1 MDESKLSRS
10 EFMQRDNKFT
20 DVQKGYFKQLIAD
33 CLIKRFTTE
42 ESLLY
47 LKDKLGVQIE
57 EDEYNY
63 LKVEL
68 KRDVKRNVQYLR
80 RYEYAYIREY
90 LDRIEE
96 MRLIQ
101 KRLWNLIE
109 GNSDNPIFQKD
120 CLSELC
126 KSTIA
131 LADFYRS
138 INELEQRNNA
148 SSPTSLEST
157 PTPARE
163 NKASDILIEESD
175 IVDENSLESTPTPAR
190 ENKATDILIEESD
203 TVDENSLESTPTPTP
218 ARENK
223 ASDILT
229 EESDTVDENSLEST
243 PTPTPVPEVETSHVT
258 ARKFVRY
265 TSDGKL
271 APSTN

>member
-20 DVQKGYFKQLIAD
+20 DVQKSYFKQFIAD

-57 EDEYNY
+57 EDEFNY

-80 RYEYAYIREY
+80 RYEFAYIREY

-96 MRLIQ
+96 IRLIQ
-101 KRLWNLIE
+101 NRLWKLVE
-109 GNSDNPIFQKD
+109 DNSENPILQKD
-120 CLSELC
+120 CLSELS

-131 LADFYRS
+131 LASFYSS
-138 INELEQRNNA
+138 INELEQRNVA
-148 SSPTSLEST
+148 SSAMSPESKPTSVPEK
-157 PTPARE
+157 
-163 NKASDILIEESD
+163 KASDILIEEPD
-175 IVDENSLESTPTPAR
+175 TLDENSLESKPTSVP
-190 ENKATDILIEESD
+190 EIKASDILLEEPS
-203 TVDENSLESTPTPTP
+203 TLDENSLESKP
-218 ARENK
+218 
-223 ASDILT
+223 S
-229 EESDTVDENSLEST
+229 S
-243 PTPTPVPEVETSHVT
+243 VPEIETSEYTV
-258 ARKFVRY
+258 KKIVRY

-271 APSTN
+271 APITN

>member
-1 MDESKLSRS
+1 VLIYRGNVIEHKEKMDESKLTRS

-57 EDEYNY
+57 EDEFHY

-101 KRLWNLIE
+101 NKLWKLVE
-109 GNSDNPIFQKD
+109 GNSDNPILQKD

-131 LADFYRS
+131 LADFYSS
-138 INELEQRNNA
+138 INELEQRNVA
-148 SSPTSLEST
+148 SSATSSEST
-157 PTPARE
+157 PTPLLE
-163 NKASDILIEESD
+163 KKASDISAEESDILDDSSSESTPTPLLEKKASDISIEESD
-175 IVDENSLESTPTPAR
+175 ILDESSTESKPTA
-190 ENKATDILIEESD
+190 
-203 TVDENSLESTPTPTP
+203 
-218 ARENK
+218 
-223 ASDILT
+223 
-229 EESDTVDENSLEST
+229 
-243 PTPTPVPEVETSHVT
+243 VPEVESSQYPV
-258 ARKFVRY
+258 KKIVRY
-265 TSDGKL
+265 TADGRL
-271 APSTN
+271 APVTN

>member
-1 MDESKLSRS
+1 MDDSKLTRS

-57 EDEYNY
+57 EDEFHY

-101 KRLWNLIE
+101 SKLWKLAE
-109 GNSDNPIFQKD
+109 GTDNPILQKD
-120 CLSELC
+120 CLSELS

-138 INELEQRNNA
+138 INELEQRNVA
-148 SSPTSLEST
+148 SSAMSSESK
-157 PTPARE
+157 PTPAPE
-163 NKASDILIEESD
+163 KKASEIS
-175 IVDENSLESTPTPAR
+175 
-190 ENKATDILIEESD
+190 IEESD
-203 TVDENSLESTPTPTP
+203 TLDEDSLEITPTPVL
-218 ARENK
+218 EKK
-223 ASDILT
+223 ASEISI
-229 EESDTVDENSLEST
+229 EESDTLDEDSLEI
-243 PTPTPVPEVETSHVT
+243 TPTPVTEVETSHNT
-258 ARKFVRY
+258 IKKITRY

-271 APSTN
+271 APLTN

>member
-1 MDESKLSRS
+1 MEDSKLTRS
-10 EFMQRDNKFT
+10 EFMERDNKFT

-57 EDEYNY
+57 EDEFHY

-101 KRLWNLIE
+101 NKLWKLAE
-109 GNSDNPIFQKD
+109 GTDNPILQKD

-138 INELEQRNNA
+138 INELEQRNVA
-148 SSPTSLEST
+148 SSAMSPESK
-157 PTPARE
+157 PTPAPE
-163 NKASDILIEESD
+163 KKASEIS
-175 IVDENSLESTPTPAR
+175 
-190 ENKATDILIEESD
+190 IEESD
-203 TVDENSLESTPTPTP
+203 TLDEDSLESTLSWKRSEIDRRWMKSKPTPVL
-218 ARENK
+218 EKK
-223 ASDILT
+223 ASEISI
-229 EESDTVDENSLEST
+229 EESDTLDEDSLESK
-243 PTPTPVPEVETSHVT
+243 PTPVPEVETSHNT
-258 ARKFVRY
+258 LLK
-265 TSDGKL
+265 KL
-271 APSTN
+271 

>member
-1 MDESKLSRS
+1 MDDSKLSRS

-57 EDEYNY
+57 EDEFHY

-101 KRLWNLIE
+101 NRLWKLVE
-109 GNSDNPIFQKD
+109 GNSDNPILQKD

-138 INELEQRNNA
+138 INELEERNVA
-148 SSPTSLEST
+148 SSSTSSEST
-157 PTPARE
+157 PVPLIE
-163 NKASDILIEESD
+163 KKASDISVEESD
-175 IVDENSLESTPTPAR
+175 TLDENSLESKHTPLI
-190 ENKATDILIEESD
+190 EKKASDISVEESD
-203 TVDENSLESTPTPTP
+203 TLDENSLES
-218 ARENK
+218 K
-223 ASDILT
+223 H
-229 EESDTVDENSLEST
+229 
-243 PTPTPVPEVETSHVT
+243 TPVPEVETSQYTV
-258 ARKFVRY
+258 KKIVRY
-265 TSDGKL
+265 TSDGNL
-271 APSTN
+271 APVTN

>member
-1 MDESKLSRS
+1 MDDSKLSRS
-10 EFMQRDNKFT
+10 EFMQRDSKFT

-57 EDEYNY
+57 EDEFHY

-68 KRDVKRNVQYLR
+68 KRDVKRNVLYLR

-101 KRLWNLIE
+101 NRLWKLVE
-109 GNSDNPIFQKD
+109 GNSDNPILQKE

-138 INELEQRNNA
+138 INELEQRNVA
-148 SSPTSLEST
+148 SSATSSESTPTSVIEKKASDISVEESDTLNEDILEST
-157 PTPARE
+157 PTPV
-163 NKASDILIEESD
+163 S
-175 IVDENSLESTPTPAR
+175 
-190 ENKATDILIEESD
+190 
-203 TVDENSLESTPTPTP
+203 
-218 ARENK
+218 
-223 ASDILT
+223 
-229 EESDTVDENSLEST
+229 
-243 PTPTPVPEVETSHVT
+243 EVETSQSTV
-258 ARKFVRY
+258 KKIVRY

-271 APSTN
+271 APLTN

>member
-138 INELEQRNNA
+138 INELEQRNA
-148 SSPTSLEST
+148 SSAMSPEST
-157 PTPARE
+157 PTPAPE
-163 NKASDILIEESD
+163 NKANDILIEESD
-175 IVDENSLESTPTPAR
+175 NMDVNSLES
-190 ENKATDILIEESD
+190 
-203 TVDENSLESTPTPTP
+203 
-218 ARENK
+218 
-223 ASDILT
+223 
-229 EESDTVDENSLEST
+229 
-243 PTPTPVPEVETSHVT
+243 TPTPVPEVETSQYTV
-258 ARKFVRY
+258 KKIVRY

-271 APSTN
+271 APITN

>member
-1 MDESKLSRS
+1 MDESKLTRS

-57 EDEYNY
+57 EDEFHY

-101 KRLWNLIE
+101 NRLWKLVE
-109 GNSDNPIFQKD
+109 GNSDNPILQKE

-138 INELEQRNNA
+138 INELEQRNVA
-148 SSPTSLEST
+148 SSDTSSESK
-157 PTPARE
+157 PTPLLE
-163 NKASDILIEESD
+163 KKASDIS
-175 IVDENSLESTPTPAR
+175 V
-190 ENKATDILIEESD
+190 EESD
-203 TVDENSLESTPTPTP
+203 TLDEDSLEI
-218 ARENK
+218 K
-223 ASDILT
+223 
-229 EESDTVDENSLEST
+229 
-243 PTPTPVPEVETSHVT
+243 PTPVPEVETSQSTV
-258 ARKFVRY
+258 KKIVRY
-265 TSDGKL
+265 TSDGRL
-271 APSTN
+271 APVTN

>member
-1 MDESKLSRS
+1 MSKMDDSKLSRS

-20 DVQKGYFKQLIAD
+20 DVQKGFFKQLIAD

-47 LKDKLGVQIE
+47 LKVGVQIE
-57 EDEYNY
+57 EDEFNY

-80 RYEYAYIREY
+80 RYEFAYVREY

-109 GNSDNPIFQKD
+109 GNSNNPILQKD

-131 LADFYRS
+131 LADFYGS
-138 INELEQRNNA
+138 INELEQRNA
-148 SSPTSLEST
+148 VSSATSSEST
-157 PTPARE
+157 LDHAPK
-163 NKASDILIEESD
+163 NKASDILIDESD
-175 IVDENSLESTPTPAR
+175 TMDENSLESA
-190 ENKATDILIEESD
+190 
-203 TVDENSLESTPTPTP
+203 
-218 ARENK
+218 
-223 ASDILT
+223 
-229 EESDTVDENSLEST
+229 
-243 PTPTPVPEVETSHVT
+243 PTPVTKVDTSQYTV
-258 ARKFVRY
+258 KKIVRY
-265 TSDGKL
+265 TSDGRL
-271 APSTN
+271 APITN

>member
-10 EFMQRDNKFT
+10 EFMQRDNKFS
-20 DVQKGYFKQLIAD
+20 DVQKSYFKQFIAD

-57 EDEYNY
+57 EDEFNY

-80 RYEYAYIREY
+80 RYEFAYIREY

-96 MRLIQ
+96 IRLIQ
-101 KRLWNLIE
+101 NRLWKLVE
-109 GNSDNPIFQKD
+109 DNSENPILQKD

-131 LADFYRS
+131 LASFYSS
-138 INELEQRNNA
+138 INELEQRNVA
-148 SSPTSLEST
+148 SSAMSPESK
-157 PTPARE
+157 PTPVPE
-163 NKASDILIEESD
+163 KKASDILIEESD
-175 IVDENSLESTPTPAR
+175 TLDENSLESKPTPVP
-190 ENKATDILIEESD
+190 EIKASDILMEESD
-203 TVDENSLESTPTPTP
+203 TLDENSLES
-218 ARENK
+218 K
-223 ASDILT
+223 
-229 EESDTVDENSLEST
+229 ST
-243 PTPTPVPEVETSHVT
+243 SVPEVETSQHTV
-258 ARKFVRY
+258 KKIVRY

-271 APSTN
+271 APITN

>member
-163 NKASDILIEESD
+163 NKASDMLIEESDTVDENSLESTPTPARENKASDMLIEESD

-190 ENKATDILIEESD
+190 ENKASDMLIEESD
-203 TVDENSLESTPTPTP
+203 TVDENSLESTPTP
-218 ARENK
+218 A
-223 ASDILT
+223 
-229 EESDTVDENSLEST
+229 
-243 PTPTPVPEVETSHVT
+243 PEVETSQ
-258 ARKFVRY
+258 
-265 TSDGKL
+265 
-271 APSTN
+271 

>member
-47 LKDKLGVQIE
+47 LKDKLGVQME
-57 EDEYNY
+57 EDEFNY

-80 RYEYAYIREY
+80 RYQYAYIREY

-148 SSPTSLEST
+148 LSAMSSERT
-157 PTPARE
+157 PTPTPVPE
-163 NKASDILIEESD
+163 NKA
-175 IVDENSLESTPTPAR
+175 N
-190 ENKATDILIEESD
+190 DILIEESD
-203 TVDENSLESTPTPTP
+203 TVDENSFESTPTPAP
-218 ARENK
+218 ENK
-223 ASDILT
+223 ANDILI
-229 EESDTVDENSLEST
+229 EESDTVDKNSLKST
-243 PTPTPVPEVETSHVT
+243 PTPAPEVETSQYTV
-258 ARKFVRY
+258 KKIVRY

-271 APSTN
+271 APITN

>member
-157 PTPARE
+157 PTLARE
-163 NKASDILIEESD
+163 NKASDMLIEESD
-175 IVDENSLESTPTPAR
+175 TVDDENSLESTPTPAR
-190 ENKATDILIEESD
+190 ENKASDMLIEESD
-203 TVDENSLESTPTPTP
+203 TVDENSLESTPTP
-218 ARENK
+218 A
-223 ASDILT
+223 
-229 EESDTVDENSLEST
+229 
-243 PTPTPVPEVETSHVT
+243 PEVKTSQYT
-258 ARKFVRY
+258 AKKIVRY

-271 APSTN
+271 APNTN

>member
-1 MDESKLSRS
+1 MDDSKLTRS

-57 EDEYNY
+57 EDEFHY
-63 LKVEL
+63 LKIEL

-90 LDRIEE
+90 VDRIEE

-101 KRLWNLIE
+101 NKLWKLAE
-109 GNSDNPIFQKD
+109 GTDNPILQKD

-131 LADFYRS
+131 TSGGDCSNPIYAFSALVYEPMSKVSLSWLMIDSNAP
-138 INELEQRNNA
+138 RN
-148 SSPTSLEST
+148 
-157 PTPARE
+157 
-163 NKASDILIEESD
+163 
-175 IVDENSLESTPTPAR
+175 
-190 ENKATDILIEESD
+190 
-203 TVDENSLESTPTPTP
+203 
-218 ARENK
+218 
-223 ASDILT
+223 
-229 EESDTVDENSLEST
+229 
-243 PTPTPVPEVETSHVT
+243 
-258 ARKFVRY
+258 
-265 TSDGKL
+265 
-271 APSTN
+271 

>member
-1 MDESKLSRS
+1 MDDSKLSRS

-33 CLIKRFTTE
+33 CLIKRFNTE
-42 ESLLY
+42 ESMLY

-57 EDEYNY
+57 EDEFHY

-101 KRLWNLIE
+101 NRLWKLVE
-109 GNSDNPIFQKD
+109 GNSDNPILQKE

-126 KSTIA
+126 KSTKA

-138 INELEQRNNA
+138 INELEQRNVA
-148 SSPTSLEST
+148 SSASSATSSEST
-157 PTPARE
+157 PTPLLE
-163 NKASDILIEESD
+163 KKASDISVEESD
-175 IVDENSLESTPTPAR
+175 TLDENNMESTPTPLLEKKASDISVEESDTLDENSLES
-190 ENKATDILIEESD
+190 K
-203 TVDENSLESTPTPTP
+203 
-218 ARENK
+218 
-223 ASDILT
+223 
-229 EESDTVDENSLEST
+229 
-243 PTPTPVPEVETSHVT
+243 PTPVHEVETSQSTV
-258 ARKFVRY
+258 KKIVRY
-265 TSDGKL
+265 TSDGRL
-271 APSTN
+271 APVTN

>member
-1 MDESKLSRS
+1 MDDSKLTRS

-57 EDEYNY
+57 EDEFHY
-63 LKVEL
+63 LKIEL

-101 KRLWNLIE
+101 NKLWKLAE
-109 GNSDNPIFQKD
+109 GTDNPILQKD
-120 CLSELC
+120 CLSELS

-138 INELEQRNNA
+138 INELEQRNVA
-148 SSPTSLEST
+148 SRATSSEST
-157 PTPARE
+157 STPMPE
-163 NKASDILIEESD
+163 KKASDIS
-175 IVDENSLESTPTPAR
+175 
-190 ENKATDILIEESD
+190 IEESD
-203 TVDENSLESTPTPTP
+203 TLDEDSLESKPTPMP
-218 ARENK
+218 EKK
-223 ASDILT
+223 ASDISI
-229 EESDTVDENSLEST
+229 EESVALDKNSSESK
-243 PTPTPVPEVETSHVT
+243 PTSAPEVETSQYTV
-258 ARKFVRY
+258 KKIVRY

-271 APSTN
+271 APLTN

>member
-1 MDESKLSRS
+1 MDESKLTRS

-57 EDEYNY
+57 EDEFHY
-63 LKVEL
+63 LKIEL

-101 KRLWNLIE
+101 NKLWKLAE
-109 GNSDNPIFQKD
+109 GTDNPILQKD

-138 INELEQRNNA
+138 INELEQRNVA
-148 SSPTSLEST
+148 SSATSSEST
-157 PTPARE
+157 STPVLE
-163 NKASDILIEESD
+163 KKASDIS
-175 IVDENSLESTPTPAR
+175 V
-190 ENKATDILIEESD
+190 EESD
-203 TVDENSLESTPTPTP
+203 TLDEDSLESKPTPVL
-218 ARENK
+218 EKK
-223 ASDILT
+223 ASDISV
-229 EESDTVDENSLEST
+229 EESDTLDEDSLESKPT
-243 PTPTPVPEVETSHVT
+243 PVLEKKASDISVEESDTLDEDSLESKPTPVPEVETSQYTV
-258 ARKFVRY
+258 KKIVRY

-271 APSTN
+271 APLTN

>member
-1 MDESKLSRS
+1 MDDSKLSRS

-57 EDEYNY
+57 EDEFHY

-101 KRLWNLIE
+101 NRLWKLVE
-109 GNSDNPIFQKD
+109 GNSDNPILQKE

-138 INELEQRNNA
+138 INELEQRNVA
-148 SSPTSLEST
+148 SSATSSEST
-157 PTPARE
+157 PTPLLE
-163 NKASDILIEESD
+163 KKASDISVEESD
-175 IVDENSLESTPTPAR
+175 ILDENNMESTPTPLL
-190 ENKATDILIEESD
+190 EKKASDISVEESD
-203 TVDENSLESTPTPTP
+203 TLDENSIES
-218 ARENK
+218 K
-223 ASDILT
+223 
-229 EESDTVDENSLEST
+229 
-243 PTPTPVPEVETSHVT
+243 PTPVPEVETSQST
-258 ARKFVRY
+258 AKKIVRY
-265 TSDGKL
+265 RSDGRL
-271 APSTN
+271 APVTN

>member
-57 EDEYNY
+57 EDEFNF

-68 KRDVKRNVQYLR
+68 KRDVKRNVLYLR
-80 RYEYAYIREY
+80 RYEFAYIREY

-96 MRLIQ
+96 IRLIQ
-101 KRLWNLIE
+101 NRLWKLVE
-109 GNSDNPIFQKD
+109 GNSDNPILQKE

-126 KSTIA
+126 RSTIA

-138 INELEQRNNA
+138 INELEQRNVA
-148 SSPTSLEST
+148 SSVISAESKQI
-157 PTPARE
+157 PEPE
-163 NKASDILIEESD
+163 KKASDISVEESD
-175 IVDENSLESTPTPAR
+175 TLDENSLESKPTPLL
-190 ENKATDILIEESD
+190 EKKASDISVGESD
-203 TVDENSLESTPTPTP
+203 TLDENSLES
-218 ARENK
+218 K
-223 ASDILT
+223 
-229 EESDTVDENSLEST
+229 
-243 PTPTPVPEVETSHVT
+243 PTPVPEVETSQSTV
-258 ARKFVRY
+258 KKIVRY
-265 TSDGKL
+265 TSDGRL
-271 APSTN
+271 APVTN

>member
-1 MDESKLSRS
+1 MDDSKLTRS

-57 EDEYNY
+57 EDEFHY
-63 LKVEL
+63 LKIEL

-101 KRLWNLIE
+101 NKLWKLAE
-109 GNSDNPIFQKD
+109 GTDNPILQKD

-138 INELEQRNNA
+138 INELEQRNVA
-148 SSPTSLEST
+148 SSAMSPESKPTPAPEKKASEISVEESDTLDEDSLEST
-157 PTPARE
+157 PTPVLEKKASEISVEESDTLDE
-163 NKASDILIEESD
+163 NSLESKPTSVPEIKASDILIEESD
-175 IVDENSLESTPTPAR
+175 TLDENSLESKPT
-190 ENKATDILIEESD
+190 S
-203 TVDENSLESTPTPTP
+203 
-218 ARENK
+218 
-223 ASDILT
+223 
-229 EESDTVDENSLEST
+229 
-243 PTPTPVPEVETSHVT
+243 VPEVETSQYTV
-258 ARKFVRY
+258 KKIVRY

-271 APSTN
+271 APITN

>member
-1 MDESKLSRS
+1 MDDSKLTRS

-42 ESLLY
+42 EGLLY

-57 EDEYNY
+57 EDEFHY
-63 LKVEL
+63 LKIEL

-101 KRLWNLIE
+101 NKLWKLAE
-109 GNSDNPIFQKD
+109 GTDNPILQKD
-120 CLSELC
+120 CLSELS

-138 INELEQRNNA
+138 INELEQRNVA
-148 SSPTSLEST
+148 SSAMSSENTST
-157 PTPARE
+157 PVPE
-163 NKASDILIEESD
+163 KKASEISIEESD
-175 IVDENSLESTPTPAR
+175 TLDEDSLESKPTPVPEKKASEISIEESVTLDENSLESKPTPVP
-190 ENKATDILIEESD
+190 EKKASEISIEDSV
-203 TVDENSLESTPTPTP
+203 TLDENSLES
-218 ARENK
+218 K
-223 ASDILT
+223 
-229 EESDTVDENSLEST
+229 
-243 PTPTPVPEVETSHVT
+243 PTPVPEVETSQYTV
-258 ARKFVRY
+258 KKIVRY

-271 APSTN
+271 APLTN

>member
-10 EFMQRDNKFT
+10 EFMERDNKFT

-57 EDEYNY
+57 EDEFNF

-68 KRDVKRNVQYLR
+68 KRDVKRNVLYLR
-80 RYEYAYIREY
+80 RYEFAYIREY

-101 KRLWNLIE
+101 NRLWKLVE
-109 GNSDNPIFQKD
+109 GNSDNPTLQKD

-126 KSTIA
+126 RSTIA

-138 INELEQRNNA
+138 INELEQRNVSSSVMSSA
-148 SSPTSLEST
+148 SIQT
-157 PTPARE
+157 PEPE
-163 NKASDILIEESD
+163 KKASDILIEESD
-175 IVDENSLESTPTPAR
+175 TLDDSSSDSTQTP
-190 ENKATDILIEESD
+190 EHEKKASDILIEESD
-203 TVDENSLESTPTPTP
+203 TSDENSVENKPTP
-218 ARENK
+218 A
-223 ASDILT
+223 
-229 EESDTVDENSLEST
+229 
-243 PTPTPVPEVETSHVT
+243 PEVETSQSTV
-258 ARKFVRY
+258 KKIVRY
-265 TSDGKL
+265 TSDGRL
-271 APSTN
+271 APVTH

>member
-57 EDEYNY
+57 EDEFNF

-80 RYEYAYIREY
+80 RYEFAYIREY

-101 KRLWNLIE
+101 NRLWKLVE
-109 GNSDNPIFQKD
+109 GNSDNPILQKD

-126 KSTIA
+126 RSTIA

-138 INELEQRNNA
+138 INELEQRNVA
-148 SSPTSLEST
+148 SSVMSSAST
-157 PTPARE
+157 LTAEPE
-163 NKASDILIEESD
+163 KKASDILIEESD
-175 IVDENSLESTPTPAR
+175 TLDESSSESTLTAEP
-190 ENKATDILIEESD
+190 EKKASDILIEESD
-203 TVDENSLESTPTPTP
+203 TLDESSSES
-218 ARENK
+218 K
-223 ASDILT
+223 
-229 EESDTVDENSLEST
+229 
-243 PTPTPVPEVETSHVT
+243 PTPVPKVETPQYTV
-258 ARKFVRY
+258 KKIVRY

-271 APSTN
+271 APITN

>member
-80 RYEYAYIREY
+80 RYEFAYIREY

-101 KRLWNLIE
+101 NRLWKLVE
-109 GNSDNPIFQKD
+109 GNSDNPILQKD

-126 KSTIA
+126 RSTIA

-138 INELEQRNNA
+138 INELEQRNVA
-148 SSPTSLEST
+148 SRVMSSAST
-157 PTPARE
+157 LTPE
-163 NKASDILIEESD
+163 PEKKASDILIEESD
-175 IVDENSLESTPTPAR
+175 TLDENSLESKPTSA
-190 ENKATDILIEESD
+190 
-203 TVDENSLESTPTPTP
+203 
-218 ARENK
+218 
-223 ASDILT
+223 
-229 EESDTVDENSLEST
+229 
-243 PTPTPVPEVETSHVT
+243 PEVETSQYTV
-258 ARKFVRY
+258 KKIVRY

-271 APSTN
+271 APLTN

>member
-57 EDEYNY
+57 EDEFNY

-148 SSPTSLEST
+148 SSVMSSEST
-157 PTPARE
+157 PTPTPVPE
-163 NKASDILIEESD
+163 NKAD
-175 IVDENSLESTPTPAR
+175 
-190 ENKATDILIEESD
+190 DILIEESD
-203 TVDENSLESTPTPTP
+203 TVDENSLESTPTPVP
-218 ARENK
+218 EV
-223 ASDILT
+223 
-229 EESDTVDENSLEST
+229 E
-243 PTPTPVPEVETSHVT
+243 TPTPVPEVETPTPVPEVETPTPVPEVETPTPVPEVKTSEYTV
-258 ARKFVRY
+258 KKIVRY

-271 APSTN
+271 APITN

>member
-10 EFMQRDNKFT
+10 EFMKRDNKFT
-20 DVQKGYFKQLIAD
+20 DVQKGYFKQFIAD

-47 LKDKLGVQIE
+47 LKDKLGVQVE
-57 EDEYNY
+57 EDEFNY

-68 KRDVKRNVQYLR
+68 KRDIKRNVHYLR

-109 GNSDNPIFQKD
+109 GNPDNPTLQKD
-120 CLSELC
+120 CLSELS

-138 INELEQRNNA
+138 IKELDQGSDA
-148 SSPTSLEST
+148 SSATSLESIAAPVPET
-157 PTPARE
+157 
-163 NKASDILIEESD
+163 KASDVLKEESETID
-175 IVDENSLESTPTPAR
+175 DNSLESTP
-190 ENKATDILIEESD
+190 ATVHEI
-203 TVDENSLESTPTPTP
+203 N
-218 ARENK
+218 
-223 ASDILT
+223 ASQYSPKKI
-229 EESDTVDENSLEST
+229 
-243 PTPTPVPEVETSHVT
+243 
-258 ARKFVRY
+258 VRY

-271 APSTN
+271 APITN